1 MVYYPA
7 FFRILIKNGKRIFPE
22 ILVSGHR
29 KMALKK
35 YVEMVAHFDT
45 DGKLT
50 PMCLIWSDG
59 RKYEIDRVLDIRRAA
74 SLKAGGYGIRYTVK
88 IQRKKR
94 YIFFDD
100 TRWFV
105 EEE

>member
-1 MVYYPA
+1 MA
-7 FFRILIKNGKRIFPE
+7 FR
-22 ILVSGHR
+22 
-29 KMALKK
+29 K

-50 PMCLIWSDG
+50 PMQLIWSDG
-59 RKYEIDRVLDIRRAA
+59 RKYEIDRVLEVRRAA
-74 SLKAGGYGIRYTVK
+74 ALKAGGYGIRYTVN
-88 IQRKKR
+88 ILGRQR
-94 YIFFDD
+94 YLFFDD